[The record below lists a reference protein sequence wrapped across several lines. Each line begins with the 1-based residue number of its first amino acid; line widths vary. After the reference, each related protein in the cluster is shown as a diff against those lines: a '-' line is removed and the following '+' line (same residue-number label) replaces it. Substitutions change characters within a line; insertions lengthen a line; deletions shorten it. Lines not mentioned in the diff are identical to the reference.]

1 MPVTISFV
9 CILRDMAHIGHDGD
23 VEQLLNLLSK
33 VLGLICIDHRC
44 TINKEA

>member
-23 VEQLLNLLSK
+23 VEQLLNLLCKILS
-33 VLGLICIDHRC
+33 LISIDHRC
-44 TINKEA
+44 TANEEA